1 MRIGLLAAARIT
13 PSAVVEPA
21 ARIAGVEVVGVAA
34 RTLDRARAATEEW
47 GLDRAFGS
55 YQELVDSPDV
65 DAIYI
70 ATPAALHHRW
80 TLAALAA
87 GKPVLVEKPFA
98 ANAVEAREMVAAADA
113 TGRRATNRSPTWSS
127 STSATG
133 PPVCDRGLRS
143 SEWSGCR
150 AEAEH
155 PLAHQVDEV
164 VVVEALP
171 HGVAGVAQRA
181 LEALERLAAAFDMGV
196 VR

>member
-1 MRIGLLAAARIT
+1 MRIGLLAAARMT

-80 TLAALAA
+80 DA
-87 GKPVLVEKPFA
+87 GR
-98 ANAVEAREMVAAADA
+98 AR
-113 TGRRATNRSPTWSS
+113 GR
-127 STSATG
+127 
-133 PPVCDRGLRS
+133 
-143 SEWSGCR
+143 
-150 AEAEH
+150 
-155 PLAHQVDEV
+155 
-164 VVVEALP
+164 
-171 HGVAGVAQRA
+171 
-181 LEALERLAAAFDMGV
+181 
-196 VR
+196 